1 MASSDEANLYGEGI
15 VHITEQE
22 FRDPCHELTVFS
34 HEHYRGIEPTWPNHE
49 KGVKRT
55 PWRIGSK
62 NRTFIRA
69 LLTHDYLEHK
79 HDILIQ
85 QMTFMAKN
93 PGEPFH
99 VLFNYKKDVEI
110 KVQSICLRGVYIML
124 QVNIFKSF
132 DHGLFVVSTRS
143 ATTFVKN
150 MSGTRVTYYDEEL
163 KHLFRLL
170 KALPDNIPSSNAHDF
185 ISYIACTIDTRVDL
199 LAENPVQGA
208 DAIRSLADWSGGSAG
223 SGGSAKTAAGST
235 SWDGDEI

>member
-1 MASSDEANLYGEGI
+1 MVVG
-15 VHITEQE
+15 
-22 FRDPCHELTVFS
+22 
-34 HEHYRGIEPTWPNHE
+34 
-49 KGVKRT
+49 T

-124 QVNIFKSF
+124 VCKP
-132 DHGLFVVSTRS
+132 VYKPV
-143 ATTFVKN
+143 
-150 MSGTRVTYYDEEL
+150 
-163 KHLFRLL
+163 
-170 KALPDNIPSSNAHDF
+170 F
-185 ISYIACTIDTRVDL
+185 I
-199 LAENPVQGA
+199 NPVF
-208 DAIRSLADWSGGSAG
+208 
-223 SGGSAKTAAGST
+223 
-235 SWDGDEI
+235 